1 MEEQLIRCPHSVR
14 NRYSSLRLAFFIR
27 IATAAPLEMY
37 AGFMESSKPARQS
50 EDEPDREIDWDDGPR
65 YSHAEEIDMWALPQ
79 SLGRLAMF
87 AGDPYLT
94 MQANNLGLIDRWLI
108 DLESSV
114 QRELISEDRTPA
126 DSMFLSALTQM
137 WLFATYEV
145 MRTWRQRAKEV
156 LKLIQNSGLQLKIE
170 GLEKELGYQHTGR
183 ELRASQLRE
192 VRENPELAL
201 KIEKDLRRTHIVF
214 AQLEY
219 LRVALAKHEV
229 RGRPNAIAMAPGY
242 GRIDNCTG
250 SLTYELSNGRD
261 ILGYISRRQ
270 VSDAIRAI
278 DHDNEPQSSTELAK
292 FDFFMKGSSSNQP
305 NVAQEGG
312 PES

>member
-1 MEEQLIRCPHSVR
+1 
-14 NRYSSLRLAFFIR
+14 
-27 IATAAPLEMY
+27 
-37 AGFMESSKPARQS
+37 MESSKPARQG
-50 EDEPDREIDWDDGPR
+50 EDEPDIEIDNDDDTV
-65 YSHAEEIDMWALPQ
+65 YSSTEEIDMWALPQ

-94 MQANNLGLIDRWLI
+94 MQATNLGLIDRWLI

-114 QRELISEDRTPA
+114 QRELLSEDRTPS

-137 WLFATYEV
+137 WLFAAYEV
-145 MRTWRQRAKEV
+145 LRTWRQRAKEV

-183 ELRASQLRE
+183 ELRARQLRE
-192 VRENPELAL
+192 VHENPELAL
-201 KIEKDLRRTHIVF
+201 KIEKDLRRTHIMF

-242 GRIDNCTG
+242 GRIDNWTG
-250 SLTYELSNGRD
+250 SLTHELSNGRD

-270 VSDAIRAI
+270 ISDAIRTI
-278 DHDNEPQSSTELAK
+278 DHDSEPQSSTELAK
-292 FDFFMKGSSSNQP
+292 FDLFMKGSSSNQP
-305 NVAQEGG
+305 EATAEADEKSD
-312 PES
+312 PHRA